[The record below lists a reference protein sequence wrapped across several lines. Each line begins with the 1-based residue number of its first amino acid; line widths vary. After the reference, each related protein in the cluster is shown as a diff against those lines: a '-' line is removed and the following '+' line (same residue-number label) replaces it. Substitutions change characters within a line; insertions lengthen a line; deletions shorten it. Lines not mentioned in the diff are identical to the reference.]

1 MSDQYNLYHFENKFF
16 DNPKN
21 CGGLSIYQLG
31 EMLCRP
37 TTVISPHEQPC
48 YELTYVLS
56 GRGTTI
62 TNGVETSLNPGD
74 CAINF
79 PGDTHSIVSDSEA
92 PLRYAFCG
100 FMVNDSDPV
109 WSGLVKELH
118 RLFDGTNERILR
130 MKEESNVFY
139 EIFAE
144 INSGDFMAA
153 ELITA
158 TLSRFLILLIRGKR
172 RETNPLYPPQIKNE
186 VVLTY
191 QIQQYLY
198 HHACEIRK
206 LTDLEQIFSYNY
218 HYITKCFKKIA
229 GETLGDYHTKCR
241 MNMACKMLNKGVSVT
256 QISEALRYS
265 SIHVF
270 TRSFKNYFGMTPSEY
285 RYRQKQ
291 FAAPAREEP
300 KGDDTHESQSV

>member
-1 MSDQYNLYHFENKFF
+1 MIGQYNLYHFENNFF

-21 CGGLSIYQLG
+21 CGGLRIYQLG

-37 TTVISPHEQPC
+37 TTVVSPHQQPC

-56 GRGTTI
+56 GRGKTI
-62 TNGVETSLNPGD
+62 TNGVECELYPGD

-79 PGDTHSIVSDSEA
+79 PGDTHSIVSDPEA

-100 FMVNDSDPV
+100 FMVNDEDPV
-109 WSGLVKELH
+109 CSGLVKELH
-118 RLFDGTNERILR
+118 RLFEGTSERILH
-130 MKEESNVFY
+130 MKEENNVFY
-139 EIFAE
+139 EIFVE
-144 INSGDFMAA
+144 INSGNFMAA

-158 TLSRFLILLIRGKR
+158 TLSRFLILLIRSKR
-172 RETNPLYPPQIKNE
+172 QKSKSFYLPQIKNE
-186 VVLTY
+186 AMLTY
-191 QIQQYLY
+191 QIQRYLY

-241 MNMACKMLNKGVSVT
+241 MNTACKMLSEGISVT

-285 RYRQKQ
+285 RSRLKQ
-291 FAAPAREEP
+291 SVAAVRDDP
-300 KGDDTHESQSV
+300 KGDTPHESQPV